1 MTCQVKIKNLEEMP
15 PQVLDRVHE
24 VRQSDSVDIIDF
36 NETRRNNYAYEYYLI
51 TIRERQWEPW
61 CYSWKENYSKG

>member
-1 MTCQVKIKNLEEMP
+1 MSKSMTCQVKIKNLEEMP

-51 TIRERQWEPW
+51 TIRERQ
-61 CYSWKENYSKG
+61 